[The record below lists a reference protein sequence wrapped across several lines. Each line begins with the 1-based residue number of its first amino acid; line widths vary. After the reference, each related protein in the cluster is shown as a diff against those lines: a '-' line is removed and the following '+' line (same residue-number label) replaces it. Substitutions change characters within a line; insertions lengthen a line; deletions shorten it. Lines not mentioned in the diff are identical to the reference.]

1 MNLKIPKSDI
11 KLPNKIK
18 GSRSIKI
25 FIGFIACLLG
35 SFFTIAAPF
44 SLWNLF
50 FLIIVYRGYEYLE
63 RQGKSGIALFLLI
76 VGFLF
81 GLFTYF

>member
-1 MNLKIPKSDI
+1 MNPKIPKSNI
-11 KLPNKIK
+11 QIPNKIK
-18 GSRSIKI
+18 GSRSIKG
-25 FIGFIACLLG
+25 FFGFIACLIG